1 MQNGKHKVIKRR
13 INWNGFLRKCVMDYP
28 NEAIALIYT
37 EKPYTDNEVW
47 HIIPMKNIAKK
58 PDNNFKIEDKES
70 RELFKYSRD
79 LGWHFI
85 GSIHSHPYPK
95 GKFSEEILQYKLLPS
110 KKDLRSSKSRDLIV
124 TAIIVCDNK
133 AIYDIRFHNPF
144 GIGKVDILLDTET
157 TTVGNF
163 FPEQESLMFFS
174 RFAFVALLH
183 HQNQ

>member
-1 MQNGKHKVIKRR
+1 
-13 INWNGFLRKCVMDYP
+13 MDYP

-183 HQNQ
+183 HQYT